1 MELLIKKNQ
10 DKGMLGGIKFILEA
24 KVILTPE
31 EQELVKKYKAHKYV
45 LFNSEEKNYMGGV
58 FTQGPISY
66 TINDLIV
73 GMKDKVKDVSLLI
86 QKEKIYVEACKNL
99 KIALDVMKSFG
110 GDYKY
115 IFKEDGIYNS
125 EGKMIEEY

>member
-1 MELLIKKNQ
+1 MELLITKNQ

-24 KVILTPE
+24 KAILTSE

-58 FTQGPISY
+58 FSQGPISY
-66 TINDLIV
+66 TIDDLII
-73 GMKDKVKDVSLLI
+73 GMKDKVKDVSILI
-86 QKEKIYVEACKNL
+86 QKEEIYVEACKSL

-110 GDYKY
+110 GDYRY

-125 EGKMIEEY
+125 EDKKIDEY